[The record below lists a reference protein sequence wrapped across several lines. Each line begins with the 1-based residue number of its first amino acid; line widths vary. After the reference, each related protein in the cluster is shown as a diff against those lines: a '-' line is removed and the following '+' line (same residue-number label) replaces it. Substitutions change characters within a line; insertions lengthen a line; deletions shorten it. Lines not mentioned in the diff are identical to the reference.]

1 MDRELIVQALKSSCD
16 DKNLKFQVIV
26 QHDQLYIYINR
37 RGNYQPNYWL
47 LKENIAAALA
57 SLAWDNLDGVW
68 LYSRPLGKID
78 PDWQTFVELPNQ
90 VTCGDNDTFG
100 QTEDLESDIE
110 LANFEFSTDNS
121 TSNTGLLHDT
131 GMIHKNILKE
141 SEILISTSN
150 AEIEPLDLSTQDF
163 AEFEIE
169 SEDSTGDTGFLHDTG
184 FIHGS
189 PLKEEDF
196 NSLATGLT
204 EPIKLNS
211 DNLNPENNSLNQYC
225 FVTNEKLL
233 TGEVISP
240 DKEIIRLVKFL
251 HHLSDRQR
259 SELLPILDNYFQ
271 QGEIAQLEDQST
283 AVQNWLKQISELNN
297 EARYVAA
304 IWLSRYCAASSDTL
318 EEFKTIAANEAADP
332 INEKAPIATEYSFTP
347 ANTTTTKTGK
357 NEALK
362 SSKPKFK
369 LPPGV
374 KKLLL
379 PAAWILATVV
389 LLNLGIVSN
398 NSGIVIGD
406 QQILAL
412 CNSSLGS
419 PEYCR
424 LAVNL
429 AGEKTIKRSLQRPFP
444 LTEVAETIANY
455 GCHRYVNLKAGIPL
469 DQIAPEIT
477 PVISSTG
484 EKIFPHIY
492 VVEAQQKNF
501 QRLGN
506 TKAGCVYTTG
516 KGQRSPKKLAADV
529 IPLSWPNQQYQQP
542 KTNFSFGRYTKPINL
557 GLYTIFAALG
567 IAIAAWL
574 NIGIKIK
581 QPSTIYLVA
590 LILGIAQLIATSLP
604 FFGLLATIA
613 LPILVILSASLV
625 IKNFQLDW
633 SRGYPMIAT
642 SILIV
647 ITVQFLFYSLCL
659 ELITSSL

>member
-1 MDRELIVQALKSSCD
+1 MDRELIVQALKNSCGN
-16 DKNLKFQVIV
+16 KNLKFQVV
-26 QHDQLYIYINR
+26 VRQDQLYIYINR
-37 RGNYQPNYWL
+37 RGNYQPNYL
-47 LKENIAAALA
+47 LLEENITAAIA

-68 LYSRPLGKID
+68 LYSRPLGKIE
-78 PDWQTFVELPNQ
+78 PDWQTFIELPNQ
-90 VTCGDNDTFG
+90 VTCGNDNTFA
-100 QTEDLESDIE
+100 QTEDLESDVE
-110 LANFEFSTDNS
+110 LANFEFPYDNS
-121 TSNTGLLHDT
+121 TGNTELLHNT

-141 SEILISTSN
+141 SEISFVTTSN
-150 AEIEPLDLSTQDF
+150 EEVEPLDLSTQDF

-169 SEDSTGDTGFLHDTG
+169 PEDSTGDTGFLNDTG
-184 FIHGS
+184 FVHGS

-204 EPIKLNS
+204 KPIKL
-211 DNLNPENNSLNQYC
+211 NSLNQYC
-225 FVTNEKLL
+225 FVTNENLL
-233 TGEVISP
+233 TGEVTP
-240 DKEIIRLVKFL
+240 PNKEIMRLVKFF
-251 HHLSDRQR
+251 HHLSDSQR
-259 SELLPILDNYFQ
+259 FELLPILDNYFKR
-271 QGEIAQLEDQST
+271 GKIFHLEDQST
-283 AVQNWLKQISELNN
+283 TVQNWLKQISELND
-297 EARYVAA
+297 EDHHVAA
-304 IWLSRYCAASSDTL
+304 IWLSRYCASGSSTL
-318 EEFKTIAANEAADP
+318 EEFKTIAANEAANTV
-332 INEKAPIATEYSFTP
+332 NEKAPNLATEYSFTP
-347 ANTTTTKTGK
+347 ANTKTTKSRK

-369 LPPGV
+369 LPPVV
-374 KKLLL
+374 KKLFV

-398 NSGIVIGD
+398 NSVNVVGD

-429 AGEKTIKRSLQRPFP
+429 AGAKTIERSPQRSFP
-444 LTEVAETIANY
+444 LTEVTETIANY
-455 GCHRYVNLKAGIPL
+455 GCQRYVNLKAGIPF
-469 DQIAPEIT
+469 DKIAPEIT

-506 TKAGCVYTTG
+506 TKVGCVYTIG

-529 IPLSWPNQQYQQP
+529 IPLGLPNQQYQQP
-542 KTNFSFGRYTKPINL
+542 KTNLAFGRYTKPINL

-604 FFGLLATIA
+604 FFSLLATIA
-613 LPILVILSASLV
+613 LPILAILTVSLT

-633 SRGYPMIAT
+633 SRGYPLIAT